1 MKKET
6 TALKGLTFK
15 KYQLQVLAKLL
26 DTPLHGQ
33 EMRSR
38 TRFLRKLMALGDE
51 VNDTRKDKL
60 IELAEKN
67 EDGSPKMMADNP
79 SQYDL
84 SPESLKKFQEFYKE
98 LMQEHAV
105 IDILAS
111 NVEDIRTVYN
121 ILVKLPTALGA
132 ADAEEY
138 ELLMEAFEA
147 NKDDFMPTPKAKA
160 KK

>member
-15 KYQLQVLAKLL
+15 NYQLQVLANLL

-38 TRFLRKLMALGDE
+38 TRFLRVLMAQGDE
-51 VNDTRKDKL
+51 INDIRKAKL
-60 IELAEKN
+60 IELAEKDK
-67 EDGSPKMMADNP
+67 DGNPKMVADQP
-79 SQYDL
+79 HQYDL
-84 SPESLKKFQEFYKE
+84 SPENLAKFQEFYKE
-98 LMQEHAV
+98 LMQEPTV

-111 NVEDIRTVYN
+111 NVDDIRNVYN
-121 ILVKLPTALGA
+121 MLSKLPTALGA

-147 NKDDFMPTPKAKA
+147 NKDDFMAVAKA
-160 KK
+160 KPKK

>member
-15 KYQLQVLAKLL
+15 NYQLQVLAKLL
-26 DTPLHGQ
+26 DVPMHGQ

-38 TRFLRKLMALGDE
+38 TRFLRKLMELGDE
-51 VNDTRKDKL
+51 VNNVRKDKL
-60 IELAEKN
+60 VELSEKDDN
-67 EDGSPKMMADNP
+67 GKPKMKADAP
-79 SQYDL
+79 GQYDL
-84 SPESLKKFQEFYKE
+84 SPENLAKFQEFYKE
-98 LMQEHAV
+98 LMQENVV

-121 ILVKLPTALGA
+121 TLSKLPTALGA

-147 NKDDFMPTPKAKA
+147 SKDDFMVVAKA
-160 KK
+160 KGKK